1 MTSVSFLA
9 LAPRHGTRPILAG
22 YSDIGFS
29 GMSGGAFSWGSIW
42 SGLKSFGSS
51 VKNLGSKA
59 WNSTTGQMLRDK
71 LKDTNAQQKIV
82 DGLAAGIH
90 GAIDLANQAVA
101 KKIEQHLE
109 RPVDPGAP
117 PPGAAVEETLLDEVD
132 KLPPPPPPPPLPP
145 PPSYEEAIAAPNP
158 PRKRPLDEEDVLV
171 VDGPPA
177 YDDIFANKSPPPI
190 PAGKLTKP
198 MPPPPGFVDRP
209 TTLELRP
216 GRPVATVVA
225 PTRQARNWQSTLN
238 SIVGLGVRSC
248 KRRRC
253 Y

>member
-22 YSDIGFS
+22 YTDIGFS
-29 GMSGGAFSWGSIW
+29 GMSGGAFNWGSIW

-59 WNSTTGQMLRDK
+59 WNSSTGQMLRDK
-71 LKDTNAQQKIV
+71 LKDTNAQQKVV
-82 DGLAAGIH
+82 DGIAAGIH

-101 KKIEQHLE
+101 KKIEKHLE
-109 RPVDPGAP
+109 RPVPVDPGAP
-117 PPGAAVEETLLDEVD
+117 PPGAAVEETLLDEVE
-132 KLPPPPPPPPLPP
+132 KLPPPLPP
-145 PPSYEEAIAAPNP
+145 PPSYEEAVVVPNP
-158 PRKRPLDEEDVLV
+158 PRKRPLEEEDVV
-171 VDGPPA
+171 VVEGPPA
-177 YDDIFANKSPPPI
+177 YDEIFANQSPPP
-190 PAGKLTKP
+190 GKLTKP
-198 MPPPPGFVDRP
+198 APPPPGFDRP

-216 GRPVATVVA
+216 GRPVATAV
-225 PTRQARNWQSTLN
+225 PTRRARGWQNTLN
-238 SIVGLGVRSC
+238 SIVGLGVNSS